1 MTKHSKTDA
10 AQLVEGFLSE
20 YACPNSGDWKRLI
33 DAHPQHAGMIADA
46 AILHGSSDAMLNVTE
61 QFQSD
66 DEIFNATISGVL
78 SAVHRTPSAALEAA
92 EKQVAATQGPKARQV
107 AVDIGIGPHASLLS
121 GVLIGRTLAPAPI
134 LSALG
139 EKLGVPI
146 AALSEVFQ
154 QNFTSA
160 EVPAFK
166 SPDGQ
171 PQVATEPWTW
181 EQSVRALK
189 LSDDETKRLITLSLE
204 E

>member
-10 AQLVEGFLSE
+10 ARLVEDFLSE
-20 YACPNSGDWKRLI
+20 NARPNSDDWKRLI
-33 DAHPQHAGMIADA
+33 DAHPQHAGTIADA
-46 AILHGSSDAMLNVTE
+46 AILHGNSDATPDSTE

-66 DEIFNATISGVL
+66 DEIFDATISGIL

-92 EKQVAATQGPKARQV
+92 KKQVAATQGPKARQV
-107 AVDIGIGPHASLLS
+107 AVDIGIGPHAALLS
-121 GVLIGRTLAPAPI
+121 GILIGRTLAPAPI

-139 EKLGVPI
+139 EKLGVSI

-154 QNFTSA
+154 RNFSSA

-171 PQVATEPWTW
+171 PQVMTEPWTW
-181 EQSVRALK
+181 EQSVKALK
-189 LSDDETKRLITLSLE
+189 LSDDETQRLITLSLE